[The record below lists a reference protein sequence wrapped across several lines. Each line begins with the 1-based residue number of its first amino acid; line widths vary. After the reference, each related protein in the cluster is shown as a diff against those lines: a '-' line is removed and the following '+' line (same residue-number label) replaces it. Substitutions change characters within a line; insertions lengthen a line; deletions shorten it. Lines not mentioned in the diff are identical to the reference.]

1 VAVGP
6 EESSCGRWPNNPSLD
21 EDIVRLAL
29 GERDID
35 DLVAFLTSL
44 TSGQW

>member
-1 VAVGP
+1 VGALSAP
-6 EESSCGRWPNNPSLD
+6 MPID